1 MPKFAVT
8 FKERD
13 NSLFDAG
20 QNLATSD
27 DNGNYEIREGYP
39 VTRWGILEAF
49 NTRYKTTG
57 ITVQADNEPQATTY
71 LGAAV
76 DVNVLPII
84 GLSGRVDWGVQPY
97 QGAET
102 GGIAGTVTYDT
113 TRNELDPKYAFTE
126 DYQPGIPNV
135 RMHLYYPVRDANGN
149 TVPDGDGSIKLVTDP
164 TTGKPL
170 EIAEHLHVARRGSS
184 RKGCTARMQDGSPLT
199 DQQALPPFGNDAY
212 QCVEAPMMGWQA
224 VPSDKTEGNF
234 GQTVNGNYAFS
245 ATDYDPAALS
255 CLASLQGGDTS
266 VAPCP
271 DLGQPQDGA
280 FPMGADDW
288 VVKAEIPK
296 LADGTPM
303 YKVTSESDVNVFDG
317 DVRMPQENFP
327 LTSGDLAAAEATAS
341 VPGDGGPVSQQP
353 GIWNDCAGATHPV
366 TVTDPGFLAA
376 GGSPYEGQSRPYCDA
391 KLISTRGNQTV
402 APNFNLFTDVPLPT
416 HFWGLTIN
424 DLGISHDKTQLGY
437 GEAEPLPN
445 VPMGIYDWSGR
456 LVDTVMTDHNGMYES
471 TEPSTSSYNCPLPAG
486 PCPGMYYFKGN
497 DPGQPGRPNKA
508 YNPRFRTIGTD
519 FQAWPGLFTVT
530 DTAPTQTSAIAI
542 TPDGAI
548 ANPVACDVNAGVTDA
563 TKTTPDI
570 YAVDQP
576 YLKPM
581 PVNPNLH
588 ASQKL
593 TVSSVTTG
601 GTTTSTTRPVS
612 LVVPR
617 TDLTGLTGLSV
628 NVTVTAAGALT
639 GNLLTAV
646 NGTHTV
652 TGVANTGT
660 TANPTTTITYT
671 SGTVPSGTANVSG
684 VAPGAGSTVTTPDYV
699 VHPQQVLGLSGLSMA
714 GSGTTRSVTLTVS
727 GGTVDTTGQPPTV
740 TTAVLFS
747 NPALPTAVRNAI
759 NGSHASPT
767 VTGTTIAYPIT
778 VASTAVNQTVTPQLS
793 SVTVPAYSTV
803 TAPTPPPAPST
814 VTISGSGF
822 GATQSTG
829 KVSLGLAS
837 GAASNVVIGYSS
849 WSDTK
854 IVFTVSAPSGAAPT
868 AGVYQLSVTG
878 SNGRQSVNGLSLH
891 ILGTGYNPTLF
902 QVNPDATHGADSPGR
917 NFGYRNGG
925 TGAWDASI
933 VDDQYD
939 AAGTYTAAENVVQRA
954 LNAARASAPSG
965 NSSNPA
971 PLVVVWP
978 KDPTKTPS
986 TNATG
991 DYFENLVVGA
1001 AVKLQGVGTGG
1012 FQGTG
1017 TTATF
1022 VPGSRLNG
1030 LGFNADNLN
1039 GTQWIN
1045 TVTSY
1050 GPDPA
1055 TVPDGATIT
1064 VLGTG
1069 NSTSGG
1075 SFTTAGSTAN
1085 RRPSFDGL
1093 YITGGDEGGAGL
1105 ANQNTINGANSTPVG
1120 GNGALSSQGGGVYL
1134 FGGANNVQIS
1144 NDHIDGN
1151 SGAYGGGVRVGT
1163 AYTANNANGSTPSN
1177 WANTNVAIT
1186 HDRIT
1191 SNGGTNLAG
1200 GIGLFDGSAN
1210 YSIDHNDICGNFSS
1224 EYGGGISHYGRSDG
1238 GSITQPRLPQPV
1250 VRRGRRRHDRRRAQ
1264 PEPHAAFAGCGV
1276 HELEADDRRQP
1287 GPGQPGQR
1295 RRRRHPV
1302 PVRRQRPDRRHQQL
1316 DRQQHL
1322 DARGWRVRARRLDER
1337 PHRRQH
1343 GDEEPHHGD
1352 GHHEQRPAGTRRPVD
1367 GEQQHR
1373 AAGHPAGR
1381 LGGLQQADADRQ
1393 RLRRQP
1399 GRQLRPGDGRGARDR
1414 PGG

>member
-1 MPKFAVT
+1 
-8 FKERD
+8 
-13 NSLFDAG
+13 
-20 QNLATSD
+20 
-27 DNGNYEIREGYP
+27 
-39 VTRWGILEAF
+39 
-49 NTRYKTTG
+49 
-57 ITVQADNEPQATTY
+57 
-71 LGAAV
+71 
-76 DVNVLPII
+76 
-84 GLSGRVDWGVQPY
+84 
-97 QGAET
+97 
-102 GGIAGTVTYDT
+102 
-113 TRNELDPKYAFTE
+113 
-126 DYQPGIPNV
+126 
-135 RMHLYYPVRDANGN
+135 
-149 TVPDGDGSIKLVTDP
+149 
-164 TTGKPL
+164 
-170 EIAEHLHVARRGSS
+170 
-184 RKGCTARMQDGSPLT
+184 
-199 DQQALPPFGNDAY
+199 
-212 QCVEAPMMGWQA
+212 
-224 VPSDKTEGNF
+224 
-234 GQTVNGNYAFS
+234 
-245 ATDYDPAALS
+245 
-255 CLASLQGGDTS
+255 
-266 VAPCP
+266 
-271 DLGQPQDGA
+271 
-280 FPMGADDW
+280 
-288 VVKAEIPK
+288 
-296 LADGTPM
+296 
-303 YKVTSESDVNVFDG
+303 
-317 DVRMPQENFP
+317 
-327 LTSGDLAAAEATAS
+327 
-341 VPGDGGPVSQQP
+341 
-353 GIWNDCAGATHPV
+353 
-366 TVTDPGFLAA
+366 
-376 GGSPYEGQSRPYCDA
+376 
-391 KLISTRGNQTV
+391 
-402 APNFNLFTDVPLPT
+402 
-416 HFWGLTIN
+416 
-424 DLGISHDKTQLGY
+424 
-437 GEAEPLPN
+437 
-445 VPMGIYDWSGR
+445 MGIYDWSGR

-740 TTAVLFS
+740 TTAVFFS

-1238 GSITQPRLPQPV
+1238 GSIMANRVYLNQSYDEGGGVMIAGELNPNLTQPSLGAASTSSKLTIDGNLVQDNLANDDGGGIRFLSAGNVRIDVTNNSV
-1250 VRRGRRRHDRRRAQ
+1250 VDNISTHEGGG
-1264 PEPHAAFAGCGV
+1264 FA
-1276 HELEADDRRQP
+1276 LDDSTNVRIV
-1287 GPGQPGQR
+1287 GNTVMKNLTTASAITSNGQPAAAGLSTANNSTALQGT
-1295 RRRRHPV
+1295 
-1302 PVRRQRPDRRHQQL
+1302 L
-1316 DRQQHL
+1316 
-1322 DARGWRVRARRLDER
+1322 
-1337 PHRRQH
+1337 
-1343 GDEEPHHGD
+1343 
-1352 GHHEQRPAGTRRPVD
+1352 PAGSAAYSKPTLIDNVFVDNRAGSFDPVTGEVHGIGLAGDTAGPAINVWDIGSLDNVSANPMTPTYSVLTSLTAGGNNSNLTLPGTGNKQAPSDLTTLVANPFDVAVSVQNSRTVPNFRQSIIITKIAAPQLLGDYHLVNGSVAVNNGSNVVSTYSTYAHDIDGDTRPI
-1367 GEQQHR
+1367 
-1373 AAGHPAGR
+1373 PS
-1381 LGGLQQADADRQ
+1381 GGAFDIGSDEH
-1393 RLRRQP
+1393 
-1399 GRQLRPGDGRGARDR
+1399 
-1414 PGG
+1414 